1 MSTNEKRQHEWEIRI
16 SEFKSSGQ
24 KMTHWCAANHVDLGQ
39 MKYWTR
45 KCKKVVALA
54 SPVPSTSF
62 VPLTVM
68 EPTARTSPPSLIV
81 HVGGANIAIQPG
93 FDPQLLRDAVEALSR
108 SC

>member
-1 MSTNEKRQHEWEIRI
+1 MPTNEKRQHEWEIRI
-16 SEFKSSGQ
+16 SDFKASGQ

-45 KCKKVVALA
+45 KFKKAVALA
-54 SPVPSTSF
+54 APVPSTSF

-68 EPTARTSPPSLIV
+68 EPAARTSPSSLVV

-93 FDPQLLRDAVEALSR
+93 FDPQLLREAVEALSR

>member
-1 MSTNEKRQHEWEIRI
+1 MPTNEKRQNKWEIHI
-16 SEFKSSGQ
+16 SNFRASGQ

-45 KCKKVVALA
+45 KLKKAVTLTA
-54 SPVPSTSF
+54 PVTSTSF

-68 EPTARTSPPSLIV
+68 ESATRTSASSLIV
-81 HVGGANIAIQPG
+81 HVGGANITIQSG
-93 FDPQLLRDAVEALSR
+93 FDPQLLREAVEALSR

>member
-1 MSTNEKRQHEWEIRI
+1 MPTNEKRQHEWEIRI
-16 SEFKSSGQ
+16 SDFKASGQ
-24 KMTHWCAANHVDLGQ
+24 KMTLWCAANHVDLGQ

-45 KCKKVVALA
+45 KFKKVVAPIA
-54 SPVPSTSF
+54 PAPSKSF

-68 EPTARTSPPSLIV
+68 EPASRSSPSSLVV

-93 FDPQLLRDAVEALSR
+93 FDPQLLREAVEALSR